1 MVVETDFLTKDE
13 LFHFNRELI
22 DQVAFPVGDRY
33 PIEIMTNYFA
43 WYGGMVKKYRPIRFL
58 EIGVRYGY
66 TGIVC
71 CLAALKVKV
80 KGFTYLGIDDESYLP
95 APGVMV
101 GSCTKANENFAAVGF
116 DGIARALKWNSITQG
131 LPPGCGTFDMIH
143 IDGNHDTHGVL
154 NDLGHCWPVLNKG
167 GFILLDD
174 YYFPEIKLA
183 VEQWL
188 EPWTEREEVV
198 AVQFVKNERG
208 HCYMRKTGLMKSDD
222 RAYDL
227 SDPLMSSQ

>member
-1 MVVETDFLTKDE
+1 LVCEVEFLQKDE
-13 LFHFNRELI
+13 LFQFNRTLI

-33 PIEIMTNYFA
+33 PEEIMTNYLA
-43 WYGGMVKKYRPIRFL
+43 WYGGMVKKYRPTRFL

-71 CLAALKVKV
+71 CLAAADSEPTYRLE
-80 KGFTYLGIDDESYLP
+80 YLGVDDESYH
-95 APGVMV
+95 AR
-101 GSCTKANENFAAVGF
+101 SCDRANENLRTLTFGEHAKV
-116 DGIARALKWNSITQG
+116 LKWNSFNG

-154 NDLGHCWPVLNKG
+154 NDLGHCWPVLKVG

-183 VEQWL
+183 VDQWL
-188 EPWTEREEVV
+188 TLYSGETDEGEVIP
-198 AVQFVKNERG
+198 VQFVTNERG
-208 HCYMRKTGLMKSDD
+208 HCYIRKIGLTRRELADS
-222 RAYDL
+222 AFDL
-227 SDPLMSSQ
+227 TAPVLK